1 MDSVDNSSGA
11 PPTAATVMRLFPESN
26 LGKPLMKRFLAEMVA
41 ANVDEESITAFLA
54 MAAEF
59 SISTKSSPAS
69 ADFKEARE
77 HLTATVKYFIELAA
91 EAGAAGGANASVPAA
106 SPPVPATDKPAALKT
121 PAAGAK
127 RPSDATGGGGAAP
140 KKANVAKHVSA
151 SAESAVLNVSID
163 SAGVRSVP
171 AFLVGKSLHVQLYT
185 PELIKTFRAVR
196 AANDAVEALGRE
208 LLEFEPDR
216 NFLSLTEEEAAYAQP
231 TALAAPMDTTCGSR
245 LFHKLEKC
253 RSAAVALRDVTN
265 STQKVFWLVDHTQG
279 PGLWAP
285 HVPAAAV
292 PGAPRRW
299 SRPHRPQFCPP
310 QDVEGSGQG
319 CYHQL
324 PQGEDRPDQ
333 GWEFSGGPHRSPRR
347 PAVAEAGPCWRDHP
361 LRGGVR
367 SHGSGGGGGGWGERP
382 PAESG
387 RSGRSRFQG
396 QRKVS

>member
-140 KKANVAKHVSA
+140 KKANVPRPTCLGVRRIGRAQRVHR
-151 SAESAVLNVSID
+151 LNVSMPACTPSQHSS
-163 SAGVRSVP
+163 SASPCMFSFTDQDVP
-171 AFLVGKSLHVQLYT
+171 G
-185 PELIKTFRAVR
+185 
-196 AANDAVEALGRE
+196 
-208 LLEFEPDR
+208 
-216 NFLSLTEEEAAYAQP
+216 
-231 TALAAPMDTTCGSR
+231 GSR
-245 LFHKLEKC
+245 RK
-253 RSAAVALRDVTN
+253 RR
-265 STQKVFWLVDHTQG
+265 G
-279 PGLWAP
+279 GRPRGR
-285 HVPAAAV
+285 
-292 PGAPRRW
+292 APR
-299 SRPHRPQFCPP
+299 
-310 QDVEGSGQG
+310 
-319 CYHQL
+319 
-324 PQGEDRPDQ
+324 
-333 GWEFSGGPHRSPRR
+333 
-347 PAVAEAGPCWRDHP
+347 
-361 LRGGVR
+361 LRTR
-367 SHGSGGGGGGWGERP
+367 
-382 PAESG
+382 
-387 RSGRSRFQG
+387 Q
-396 QRKVS
+396 